1 MRVPSSSECPSR
13 KLMCPVCGRGGGD
26 ERGGGCGR
34 TTEEGSSRALVPESL
49 VPESW
54 PLTRWDVDFLA
65 CEDTGK
71 CTDCWGARTKG
82 LETDHQGDA
91 RDLVHWDIRDART
104 SLYLD
109 ATGVRDFKEWTQ
121 DQPRSSRQ
129 EQNSQR
135 SLAPFSGINTSTR
148 PGIHW
153 PSKHRHNIPP
163 RPGQWTRAETGGV
176 TAATETET
184 ETAGIEEEIETMAE
198 EATGISREGAAVVA
212 LTGRLVLEAD
222 VS

>member
-1 MRVPSSSECPSR
+1 MEDVD
-13 KLMCPVCGRGGGD
+13 GRPR
-26 ERGGGCGR
+26 RG
-34 TTEEGSSRALVPESL
+34 APEPWSL
-49 VPESW
+49 NPW
-54 PLTRWDVDFLA
+54 PLTRWLSTFWLVKIRQVHGLLVP
-65 CEDTGK
+65 
-71 CTDCWGARTKG
+71 RTKG
-82 LETDHQGDA
+82 LETDHPGNA

-104 SLYLD
+104 SLYVD
-109 ATGVRDFKEWTQ
+109 ATGVRDVKEWTQ

-135 SLAPFSGINTSTR
+135 SLAPFSGINTSIK

-184 ETAGIEEEIETMAE
+184 ETAGIEEGIEEEIETMAE